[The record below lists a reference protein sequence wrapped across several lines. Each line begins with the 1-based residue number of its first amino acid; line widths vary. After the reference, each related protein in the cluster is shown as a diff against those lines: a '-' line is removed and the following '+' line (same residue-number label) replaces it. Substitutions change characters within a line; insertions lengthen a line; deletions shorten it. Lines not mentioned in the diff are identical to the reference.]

1 MELKTYQALTMS
13 EALALVRRELGP
25 DAAVLHTREV
35 QQRRLFGL
43 FSGRRMIE
51 VTASRGVNV
60 PSRLRAKEHAETASA
75 KKSASPT
82 YARTGASAS
91 PAVHDSPRQ
100 QSVLLPGVHE
110 QIADL
115 QTMVKE
121 LCRRSETSR
130 ACDLPEELFT
140 LFTKLVDADVGEDLA
155 QELVERLRRESRGK
169 LGDSVML
176 QARIAQM
183 IEGDIRAAGPI
194 AITPGRCRVAALVG
208 PTGVGKTTTI
218 AKLAAN
224 YRLKEKRRVGLI
236 TVDTYRIAAVE
247 QLRTYANIIDLP
259 MQVVST
265 PKEMHEAVRQMAGMD
280 LVLIDT
286 AGRSPKDEIRLQELK
301 AFISEASA
309 DEVHLVLSSVA
320 ASRTLQQTAER
331 FATVGTSA
339 LIITKLDEANGLGN
353 LLPVLRLSRMPVSY
367 LTNGQNVPDDIE
379 IADSP
384 RLAKLILGLE
394 NDNRSGDRQWQWQI
408 GGNEQSNS
416 ILQS

>member
-1 MELKTYQALTMS
+1 
-13 EALALVRRELGP
+13 
-25 DAAVLHTREV
+25 
-35 QQRRLFGL
+35 
-43 FSGRRMIE
+43 
-51 VTASRGVNV
+51 
-60 PSRLRAKEHAETASA
+60 
-75 KKSASPT
+75 
-82 YARTGASAS
+82 
-91 PAVHDSPRQ
+91 
-100 QSVLLPGVHE
+100 
-110 QIADL
+110 
-115 QTMVKE
+115 
-121 LCRRSETSR
+121 
-130 ACDLPEELFT
+130 LPEELFT
-140 LFTKLVDADVGEDLA
+140 LFTKLIDADVGEDLA

-169 LGDSVML
+169 LDDPMLL
-176 QARIAQM
+176 QARIARM
-183 IEGDIRAAGPI
+183 IEADISASGPI

-224 YRLKEKRRVGLI
+224 FRLKHKRRVGLI

-265 PKEMHEAVRQMAGMD
+265 PKEMHEAVRQMAGLD

-286 AGRSPKDEIRLQELK
+286 AGRNPKDEIRLQELK

-320 ASRTLQQTAER
+320 ASRTLEQTAER
-331 FATVGTSA
+331 FAAIGTTA